1 MQRSW
6 AAPFLSVGFAVLL
19 ASCREQ
25 SGATEA
31 SASRE
36 PVGVVL
42 ADVPGD
48 PVARIYGFGTHP
60 DGYFLLDGPAA
71 RVLLI
76 GRDGRVSRSL
86 GRHGGAPGEFRD
98 ASLAIAAADGRLAVL
113 DPPFITVFKKSGEV
127 RARFMTRPTL
137 GPLDWACN
145 DSLLVFAGHG
155 DLAPGSKVPA
165 LEFFRDDGT
174 PVGASAAWPR
184 WSPSM
189 NNSIAGLAF
198 SERDCV
204 ITAMEAVGR
213 QYAVVDLRADTQ
225 AIEPRDVPWPENP
238 AEVMTAAVNAGSDP
252 VAAGKLVSRN
262 TGIWRVAGDTVLVR
276 QDSTS
281 ADLAVSF
288 RYRLVVNGVGSSSD
302 RTDLKIWEADADS
315 ISFTRV
321 RDDGTI
327 EVGRAS
333 IRWLLDPL
341 RKALP
346 RGTR

>member
-1 MQRSW
+1 MQPKW
-6 AAPFLSVGFAVLL
+6 APFRTAALAALL
-19 ASCREQ
+19 AGCQER
-25 SGATEA
+25 SGAADT

-86 GRHGGAPGEFRD
+86 GRYGGAPGEFRD
-98 ASLAIAAADGRLAVL
+98 ASSATAASDGRLAVL
-113 DPPFITVFKKSGEV
+113 DPPFITVFSKSGDV
-127 RARFMTRPTL
+127 RARLMTRPAVGTL
-137 GPLDWACN
+137 KWACN
-145 DSLLVFAGHG
+145 DSILAFSGRG
-155 DLAPGSKVPA
+155 DVLPGSKTPA
-165 LEFFRDDGT
+165 VEFFSDDGR
-174 PVGASAAWPR
+174 PVGGTRPWPR

-204 ITAMEAVGR
+204 ITAMEALGR
-213 QYAVVDLRADTQ
+213 QYAMIDLRADTQ

-288 RYRLVVNGVGSSSD
+288 RYRLVANGVGSSSD
-302 RTDLKIWEADADS
+302 RTALKIWEADADS

-333 IRWLLDPL
+333 IRWLLEPL
-341 RKALP
+341 RQALP
-346 RGTR
+346 RGRR